1 MTELE
6 AILLLLIT
14 IGNIILFIVLCL
26 GYIIKKKQEN
36 VVFEYEKLITSYKK
50 TLEVMDANITHLRK
64 VAHKNKENV
73 ECNNDTESKDAIN
86 TENIENTETTE
97 KDK

>member
-6 AILLLLIT
+6 AILLFLIT
-14 IGNIILFIVLCL
+14 VGNIILLIVLCL
-26 GYIIKKKQEN
+26 GYMIKKKHEK

-50 TLEVMDANITHLRK
+50 TLEIMDANITHLRK
-64 VAHKNKENV
+64 VAR
-73 ECNNDTESKDAIN
+73 
-86 TENIENTETTE
+86 ENTEQTESIESGEININSTNNINNSE

>member
-14 IGNIILFIVLCL
+14 VGNIILFIILCL
-26 GYIIKKKQEN
+26 GYMVKKKHES

-64 VAHKNKENV
+64 VARE
-73 ECNNDTESKDAIN
+73 N
-86 TENIENTETTE
+86 TENIEQVEQDKNTE

>member
-26 GYIIKKKQEN
+26 GYMINKKHAK
-36 VVFEYEKLITSYKK
+36 VVFEYEKLISSYKK

-64 VAHKNKENV
+64 VAHENKENV
-73 ECNNDTESKDAIN
+73 ECNNDTESKDATN
-86 TENIENTETTE
+86 TENTENNE